1 MATYDFDQEL
11 DAPKPLTT
19 LPEGLCSFTVMK
31 MEKRREEVKNK
42 GVSVGTCNIAKVIMA
57 VTHVSSGE
65 TDTLDYD
72 LVLETSR
79 MFRLWEFFTAIGQR
93 KHGDQQLKFA
103 PNWAKVV
110 GATGLLLT
118 KHNQGKK
125 VRDDGTFPVF
135 VNIAKFITEEE
146 AEKLSQDVID
156 GTAGETDEKKK
167 SFKFD

>member
-19 LPEGLCSFTVMK
+19 FPEGLCSFTVMK

-42 GVSVGTCNIAKVIMA
+42 GISVGTCNIAKVIMA

-93 KHGDQQLKFA
+93 KHGDPQLKFA

-110 GATGLLLT
+110 GSTGLLLT

-135 VNIAKFITEEE
+135 VNIAKFLTEEE
-146 AEKLSQDVID
+146 AVKLSQDVID
-156 GTAGETDEKKK
+156 GTASETEKKK